1 MRSVAFG
8 VRTAKEIL
16 RDPIN
21 LAFGVGLP
29 VALILLFSA
38 IQANVPVELFEIHK
52 ITPGI
57 AVFSLSFLTLFSS
70 VLVAKDR
77 QSAFLQ
83 RLYATPTKPVD
94 FIVGYALPLLPIGLL
109 QTTACYLTAVCLGH
123 QIGWELL
130 LCLVYS
136 LPACLVFIGFGIL
149 FGSFLT
155 DKQAGGI
162 CGSLMTNVSALLSG
176 AWFDLSMVGGVF
188 EKVANVL
195 PFVHAVEMQR
205 AVFGTYEGFWVHL
218 LWVTGYA
225 VVACTLAVA
234 AFFWQK
240 ERK

>member
-1 MRSVAFG
+1 MKGLVFG

-21 LAFGVGLP
+21 LAFGLGFP
-29 VALILLFSA
+29 VVLLLLFSA
-38 IQANVPVELFEIHK
+38 IQANVPVALFEIHR

-83 RLYATPTKPVD
+83 RLYTTPMKGVD
-94 FIVGYALPLLPIGLL
+94 FIVGYTLPLVPIGVL
-109 QTTACYLTAVCLGH
+109 QTAACYFTAVCLGH
-123 QIGWELL
+123 TVGWELL

-136 LPACLVFIGFGIL
+136 LPACLFFIGLGVF
-149 FGSFLT
+149 FGSILT

-162 CGSLMTNVSALLSG
+162 CGSLVTNVSALLSG
-176 AWFDLSMVGGVF
+176 AWFDLSLVGGAF

-205 AVFGTYEGFWVHL
+205 AAFSSYQGFGGHL
-218 LWVTGYA
+218 AWTCAYALLACAIA
-225 VVACTLAVA
+225 VVAFLRQRE
-234 AFFWQK
+234 QK
-240 ERK
+240 